1 MESEIHRIGLLMGL
15 IHVVHP
21 DLPPAEASLQDEAAY
36 TKVWK
41 SKGWVVIDAKQ
52 AVAHNQAL
60 ADGQPSPVL
69 ADLKKG
75 GK

>member
-1 MESEIHRIGLLMGL
+1 MGL

-21 DLPPAEASLQDEAAY
+21 DLPPAEASLQDEAAFE
-36 TKVWK
+36 KVWK
-41 SKGWVVIDAKQ
+41 DKGWTKITAAE

-60 ADGQPSPVL
+60 ADGNPSPIL
-69 ADLKKG
+69 GAEKKG